1 MSLPPLSLYIHIP
14 WCEQKCPYCDFN
26 SHARKGAIPEQ
37 EYIAALLAD
46 LDRDLAL
53 AQGRMLTSIFIG
65 GGTPSLISPAGIAS
79 LLSGVAERLPLA
91 PQCEVTMEA
100 NPGTLEADR
109 FRPYREAG
117 VNRLSVGVQSFQ
129 QDKLLI
135 LGRIHGAEEARRA
148 ANEAR
153 KAGFERFNL
162 DLMHTLPGQSVTDA
176 LYDLEQAIALKPP
189 HLSWYQ
195 LTIEPNTQ
203 FASKPPELP
212 DDDTQWAIF
221 EQGKAMLEAAG
232 YRQYEIS
239 AWAQPGYQCEH
250 NLNYWRFGDYL
261 GIGCG
266 AHGKITQPD
275 GTLLRTVKVK
285 HPKGYLEPGRDPMAE
300 QYSVEREDQALE
312 YYMNRLRLM
321 EPMPLS
327 ELSERTQLTPDDVAE
342 PLNWALQRGLI
353 ERDNQQMQLTE
364 QGHRFLN
371 ELLAQFLPD

>member
-26 SHARKGAIPEQ
+26 SHARKGAIPEA

-46 LDRDLAL
+46 LDRDVPL
-53 AQGRMLTSIFIG
+53 AQGRTLTSLFIG
-65 GGTPSLISPAGIAS
+65 GGTPSLISPAGIAT
-79 LLSGVAERLPLA
+79 LLKGVAERLPLA
-91 PQCEVTMEA
+91 PACEVTMEA

-109 FRPYREAG
+109 FQPYREAG
-117 VNRLSVGVQSFQ
+117 VNRLSIGVQSFQ
-129 QDKLLI
+129 QDKLQI
-135 LGRIHGAEEARRA
+135 LGRIHGADEARRA
-148 ANEAR
+148 AQEAR
-153 KAGFERFNL
+153 KAGFGRFNL
-162 DLMHTLPGQSVTDA
+162 DLMHTLPGQNVKDA
-176 LYDLEQAIALKPP
+176 LYDLEQAIALAPP

-203 FASKPPELP
+203 FASRPPQLP

-266 AHGKITQPD
+266 AHGKITRPD
-275 GTLLRTVKVK
+275 GSIVRTVKVR
-285 HPKGYLEPGRDPMAE
+285 HPKGYLEPGRDPMAQQFE
-300 QYSVEREDQALE
+300 VEKEDQALE

-327 ELSERTQLTPDDVAE
+327 ELSERTQLTPEDVAA
-342 PLNWALQRGLI
+342 PLAWASQRQLI
-353 ERDNQQMQLTE
+353 RRDDNEMQLTE

>member
-26 SHARKGAIPEQ
+26 SHARKGAIPEA

-46 LDRDLAL
+46 LDRDVPL
-53 AQGRMLTSIFIG
+53 AQGRTLTSLFIG
-65 GGTPSLISPAGIAS
+65 GGTPSLISPAGIAT
-79 LLSGVAERLPLA
+79 LLKGVAERLPLA
-91 PQCEVTMEA
+91 PACEVTMEA

-109 FRPYREAG
+109 FQPYREAG
-117 VNRLSVGVQSFQ
+117 VNRLSIGVQSFQ
-129 QDKLLI
+129 QDKLQI
-135 LGRIHGAEEARRA
+135 LGRIHGADEARRA
-148 ANEAR
+148 AQEAR

-162 DLMHTLPGQSVTDA
+162 DLMHTLPGQNVKDA
-176 LYDLEQAIALKPP
+176 LYDLEQAIALAPP

-203 FASKPPELP
+203 FASRPPQLP

-266 AHGKITQPD
+266 AHGKITRPD
-275 GTLLRTVKVK
+275 GSIVRTVKVR
-285 HPKGYLEPGRDPMAE
+285 HPKGYLEPGRDPMAQQFE
-300 QYSVEREDQALE
+300 VEKEDQALE

-327 ELSERTQLTPDDVAE
+327 ELSERTQLTPEDVAA
-342 PLNWALQRGLI
+342 PLAWASQRQLI
-353 ERDNQQMQLTE
+353 RRDDNEMQLTE